1 MYQLKYQKPYKGDE
15 IDSTGC
21 REVLWDTIY
30 RVIKANTDE
39 EAEAAAKT
47 FLKGV
52 VFELADKTY
61 KRHGISLVWSERL
74 KSDETRVLMEIG
86 DFSHGDED

>member
-1 MYQLKYQKPYKGDE
+1 MGYRYTGLLKQTPTKKQKP
-15 IDSTGC
+15 T
-21 REVLWDTIY
+21 
-30 RVIKANTDE
+30 
-39 EAEAAAKT
+39 AKT